1 MVIALIFVILFF
13 AYIMTNLYFY
23 KTESGRGADIIIIR
37 TNKITGKRTYK
48 ILTKDTE
55 TKWETIKKIKKR
67 RKKEEVEK

>member
-23 KTESGRGADIIIIR
+23 NTESARGADIITR

-48 ILTKDTE
+48 LLTIDIE
-55 TKWETIKKIKKR
+55 TKWETIRDIKK
-67 RKKEEVEK
+67 KEVEK